1 MSRSERAKV
10 KEERRAEAR
19 RGIPLRAVVPNAVT
33 ALALCSGLTAI
44 RFAIEGSWEQAVAFI
59 GVAAVLD
66 GMDGRIARSLRA
78 QTRFGAELDSLAD
91 VISFGVAPA
100 IVVHL
105 WGLQAWPRLGWLFA
119 LAFAVC
125 MALRLARFNARIDAE
140 DQPHK
145 SAGFL
150 TGVPAPAGAA
160 VVLLPVLVWLA
171 SDGEWAWLRDYR
183 LIAPWTAF
191 AAFMVISSLA
201 TFSLGSF
208 RLRRNVRLEAIGLI
222 AMLGAALF
230 TVPWQTLAVLVILY
244 LVTIPVSIA
253 RYERVRRQRAALA
266 ARDPGPAQP
275 PLPLAPERPAARRR
289 SRPNASSE

>member
-1 MSRSERAKV
+1 VR
-10 KEERRAEAR
+10 EERRAEPR

-78 QTRFGAELDSLAD
+78 QTRFGAELDSLSD

-100 IVVHL
+100 ITIHL

-119 LAFAVC
+119 LAYAVC
-125 MALRLARFNARIDAE
+125 MALRLARFNARIDVE

-145 SAGFL
+145 SAGYL

-160 VVLLPVLVWLA
+160 VVLLPILLWLA
-171 SDGEWAWLRDYR
+171 SDGGWTWLRDYR
-183 LIAPWTAF
+183 LVAPWTAF
-191 AAFMVISSLA
+191 AAFMVISSVA
-201 TFSLGSF
+201 TFSLGSL

-222 AMLGAALF
+222 ALIGAALF
-230 TVPWQTLAVLVILY
+230 TVPWRTLAVLVIVY
-244 LVTIPVSIA
+244 LLTIPVSMA
-253 RYERVRRQRAALA
+253 RYDRVKRQRALA
-266 ARDPGPAQP
+266 AREPEPAQP
-275 PLPLAPERPAARRR
+275 PLPAAPERPEARRR
-289 SRPNASSE
+289 SRPNAPLP